1 MRMLMF
7 VKLPVEPFNALVR
20 DGSASS
26 TMKRILDDIKPEAAY
41 FTTMD
46 GCRGGVVIVNLDHA
60 SDIPRIA
67 EPWFLHF
74 NAAVTFEPAMTPDD
88 LAHANLDAIGKQW
101 S

>member
-7 VKLPVEPFNALVR
+7 VQLPVEPFNAMVR
-20 DGSASS
+20 DGSAAA

-41 FTTMD
+41 FTSTD
-46 GCRGGVVIVNLDHA
+46 GRRAGVLVVNFDNA
-60 SDIPRIA
+60 SDIPGFA

-74 NAAVTFEPAMTPDD
+74 NAEVTFQPTMTPAD
-88 LAHANLDAIGKQW
+88 LAQADLGAIGKKW

>member
-20 DGSASS
+20 NGTAGA
-26 TMKRILDDIKPEAAY
+26 TMKKILDDIKPEAAY

-46 GCRGGVVIVNLDHA
+46 GCRGGVIVINMDHA
-60 SDIPRIA
+60 SDIPRLA

-74 NAAVTFEPAMTPDD
+74 NAAITFEPAMTPED
-88 LAHANLDAIGKQW
+88 LGHADLTAIGKQW